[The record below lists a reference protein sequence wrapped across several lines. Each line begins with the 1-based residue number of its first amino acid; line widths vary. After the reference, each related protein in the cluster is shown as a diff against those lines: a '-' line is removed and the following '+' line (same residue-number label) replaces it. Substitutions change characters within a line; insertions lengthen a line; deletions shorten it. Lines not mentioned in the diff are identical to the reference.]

1 MSTAPTSGVAAYL
14 TLGEVAERYRTP
26 LESVRHW
33 RKTGYGPRGVKVG
46 NKVLYSAAEIARFDQ
61 ELADQAAAE

>member
-1 MSTAPTSGVAAYL
+1 MTTTTVPAAYL

-26 LESVRHW
+26 VATVRYW
-33 RKTGYGPRGVKVG
+33 RVLGYGPRGVKVG
-46 NKVLYSAAEIARFDQ
+46 TKVLYPIAEIERFDR